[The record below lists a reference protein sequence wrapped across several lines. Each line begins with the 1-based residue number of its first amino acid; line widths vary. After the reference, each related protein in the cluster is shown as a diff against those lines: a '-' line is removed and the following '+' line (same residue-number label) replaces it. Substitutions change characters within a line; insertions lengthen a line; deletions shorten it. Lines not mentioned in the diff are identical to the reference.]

1 MDYLIKIN
9 QSKSE
14 FTTSDKKIARY
25 IINHPKEIVNSNTS
39 KLAEVIDTSQSAIVR
54 FVKKIGYR
62 GYVDLKVD
70 IAKSLEA
77 DNDILKDE
85 VIAESDDID
94 QLIEKTKNNVLTA
107 VDKTYTLL
115 DVGTLENV
123 VNKINKNNSIY
134 LAGVGSSGLVCE
146 DLLYKL
152 QRAGKIA
159 FYQQDP
165 HTNMA
170 LLTNIKKEDV
180 LICISYSGTTKEI
193 LLSVDYAK
201 KVGATVISITKSA
214 NNILARASDE
224 VLLIP
229 AIEKEMR
236 FGAVS
241 SRFSSQIITDIL
253 YYGYVANNMDQV
265 LDNMKVSKELTN
277 KLKDR

>member
-14 FTTSDKKIARY
+14 FTPSDKKIADY
-25 IINHPKEIVNSNTS
+25 IINHPQEIVSSNTL
-39 KLAEVIDTSQSAIVR
+39 KLAEAINTSQSAIIR
-54 FVKKIGYR
+54 FVKKIGYK

-70 IAKSLEA
+70 VAKSLEV
-77 DNDILKDE
+77 DNDFLKDE
-85 VIAESDDID
+85 VIASGDSIS
-94 QLIEKTKNNVLTA
+94 QIIEKSKSNVLTA
-107 VDKTYTLL
+107 VDKTYALL
-115 DVGTLENV
+115 DTEVLYNAC
-123 VNKINKNNSIY
+123 NIINKKNSIY

-146 DLLYKL
+146 DFLYKL
-152 QRAGKIA
+152 QRAGKSA
-159 FYQQDP
+159 FYQKDA

-180 LICISYSGTTKEI
+180 LVCISYSGITKEI
-193 LLSVDYAK
+193 LLSVDFAK
-201 KVGATVISITKSA
+201 KVGATVISITKSI
-214 NNILARASDE
+214 NSLLARSSDE

-253 YYGYVANNMDQV
+253 YYSYVANNMDLV
-265 LDNMKVSKELTN
+265 LKNMKASKELTS
-277 KLKDR
+277 KLKDK